1 MYTPEGFVLVS
12 SGTFNMGSNSGQDN
26 NKPVHEVTLTKPFY
40 MGKYEVTQ
48 AEYESVIGTNPRNF
62 LMQKL
67 MNKKKMLQ

>member
-1 MYTPEGFVLVS
+1 
-12 SGTFNMGSNSGQDN
+12 MGSNSGQDN

-67 MNKKKMLQ
+67 MNKKKM